1 MKGVEGG
8 LQLFREQLNPD
19 VVKDVIRWRDR
30 EGLSALCAALQAHT
44 MRKAFF
50 DTFAEAMIARHLLA
64 KGCRLQFEVE
74 TPAGKCCDFEV
85 SDGERRFYLHIKRLD
100 TERPSHRKLTASSR
114 LRVLERIERPYIV
127 AVRWQE
133 DLTDEAMQQFVT
145 AASVFILQARVGD
158 EQVVHGADHRE
169 LGGVRII
176 APWEG
181 RRVSLVLGLPTG
193 FIDDTPRMYKLLKK
207 AYEQFMPKAL
217 NLILICSSF
226 EEDVDDFESALL
238 GEHIE
243 RWDTFPPRGRRIAH
257 GRAED
262 GFWEGESRINSVVA
276 GWIHFKPSDENV
288 CARLCFREGGELDPE
303 SRAWL
308 DELLGEPSG

>member
-1 MKGVEGG
+1 M
-8 LQLFREQLNPD
+8 FREQLNP
-19 VVKDVIRWRDR
+19 VVVQDVIRWRDR
-30 EGLSALCAALQAHT
+30 EDLFPLCAALQAHT

-64 KGCRLQFEVE
+64 RGCRLRFEVE

-85 SDGERRFYLHIKRLD
+85 SDGDRRFYLHIKRLD
-100 TERPSHRKLTASSR
+100 TERPSHRKLTVSSR

-127 AVRWQE
+127 AVRWHE
-133 DLTDEAMQQFVT
+133 DISDEAMQQFVT
-145 AASVFILQARVGD
+145 AASEFILQARVGD
-158 EQVVHGADHRE
+158 EQVVQDADHRE

-181 RRVSLVLGLPTG
+181 RRVTLVLGLPTG
-193 FIDDTPRMYKLLKK
+193 FTDDTPRMLKLLKK
-207 AYEQFMPKAL
+207 AYEQFMPKAI

-238 GEHIE
+238 GQHIE
-243 RWDTFPPRGRRIAH
+243 RWDIFPPRGRRIAH

-262 GFWEGESRINSVVA
+262 GFWEGDSRINSVVA
-276 GWIHFKPSDENV
+276 GWIHFQPSDENV
-288 CARLCFREGGELDPE
+288 HARLYFREGSRLDPE
-303 SRAWL
+303 ILEWL
-308 DELLGEPSG
+308 EELLCDPSR